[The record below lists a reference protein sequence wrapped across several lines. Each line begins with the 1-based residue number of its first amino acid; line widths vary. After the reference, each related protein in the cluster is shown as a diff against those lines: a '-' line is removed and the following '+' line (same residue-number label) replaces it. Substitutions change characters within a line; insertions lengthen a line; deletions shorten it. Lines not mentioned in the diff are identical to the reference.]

1 MTKSHSQSERGHWE
15 LREQFIPEG
24 THRVKAKNEKGADRD
39 LLFNKDNKTVGPT
52 KSRPIRQSTTPSSVA
67 SIPPEMVAEQQRKE
81 AERQQRVDEWSD
93 VISTV
98 LEPFVDFAADKTV
111 KGLHALWNKAKRHF
125 QDERQ
130 KNQAHDDGKSVPT
143 SMVVQPSARR
153 TVSAAAQST
162 PQRDGDDRR
171 VCLTDEQ
178 YQQVRQ
184 MEAYLHGVRENAII
198 VDSEH
203 SDITESVESEIKGRQ
218 RQAEIT
224 DGTAGPPA
232 MQIIPALKRIPHQD

>member
-24 THRVKAKNEKGADRD
+24 THRVKAKNGKGADRD

-52 KSRPIRQSTTPSSVA
+52 KSRPMRQSITPSSVA
-67 SIPPEMVAEQQRKE
+67 SIPPEMVAEQQREE

-93 VISTV
+93 FISAV

-111 KGLHALWNKAKRHF
+111 EGIHVLSNKIKRHF
-125 QDERQ
+125 QDQRQ

-143 SMVVQPSARR
+143 TMIVQPTAR
-153 TVSAAAQST
+153 TVSVVAPSIL
-162 PQRDGDDRR
+162 QRDGDDQR
-171 VCLTDEQ
+171 VRLTEEQ
-178 YQQVRQ
+178 YQQARQ
-184 MEAYLHGVRENAII
+184 MEARLHSVLENAII

-203 SDITESVESEIKGRQ
+203 SDIAESVEPEIKGRQ
-218 RQAEIT
+218 RQSEIT
-224 DGTAGPPA
+224 DETAEPSA